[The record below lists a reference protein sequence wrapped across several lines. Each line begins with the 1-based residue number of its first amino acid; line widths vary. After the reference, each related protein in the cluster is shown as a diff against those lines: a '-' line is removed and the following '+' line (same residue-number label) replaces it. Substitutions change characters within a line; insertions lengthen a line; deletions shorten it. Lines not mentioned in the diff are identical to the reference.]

1 MGGHRPPL
9 QLGVRNH
16 APILPLL
23 LLIGFLT
30 ARPTPAYADH
40 LLLTYG
46 DRVSGRII
54 SVSKEVVRIETPA
67 SGIVDIQR
75 RYVEQ
80 IATDEPR
87 VVDLVS
93 GERVV
98 GQLATAEERIVII
111 RSSLLGDRRVPLDA
125 IDAVQPRES
134 SNDPQSLAQ
143 VQGRG
148 AAANPPQVQ
157 QQTQQPGAIGQ
168 RPEDV
173 GDIRKIFLRQ
183 STVLLRPG
191 QLEAEAAFSYQ
202 HTQVVSN
209 LVNAR
214 FRQFEI
220 PFSIRAGLFGR
231 GEGFLTV
238 PAAYLRRDLGFAG
251 SGDSNSEAGFG
262 DVAVG
267 LNYELAQETARGPDI
282 IASISVGEP
291 TGSKPNEQGLSLG
304 SGNWSATG
312 GVQFIKTADPVALFW
327 GVSYSHGFSARYF
340 LGDAVHDVDPGETFS
355 YNFGFGFAVN
365 GDISLSTQVRASYQ
379 SDAKADGQ
387 KISASSREPASL
399 RSALT
404 YRYSK
409 ATYIEPSVAIGLNRD
424 TPDFALGLSLTYRF
438 GK

>member
-1 MGGHRPPL
+1 ML
-9 QLGVRNH
+9 LFSVLGRVIFVFLI
-16 APILPLL
+16 ALLLLTL

-87 VVDLVS
+87 VVDLAS

-98 GQLATAEERIVII
+98 GQLAIAEEKIVII

-125 IDAVQPRES
+125 IDAVQPREGS
-134 SNDPQSLAQ
+134 KDPQSLAQ

-148 AAANPPQVQ
+148 AAVNPAQVQ
-157 QQTQQPGAIGQ
+157 QQA
-168 RPEDV
+168 
-173 GDIRKIFLRQ
+173 
-183 STVLLRPG
+183 

-202 HTQVVSN
+202 HTQVVST

-220 PFSIRAGLFGR
+220 PLAIRVGLFDR

-291 TGSKPNEQGLSLG
+291 TGSKPNEQ
-304 SGNWSATG
+304 
-312 GVQFIKTADPVALFW
+312 
-327 GVSYSHGFSARYF
+327 
-340 LGDAVHDVDPGETFS
+340 
-355 YNFGFGFAVN
+355 
-365 GDISLSTQVRASYQ
+365 
-379 SDAKADGQ
+379 
-387 KISASSREPASL
+387 
-399 RSALT
+399 
-404 YRYSK
+404 
-409 ATYIEPSVAIGLNRD
+409 
-424 TPDFALGLSLTYRF
+424 
-438 GK
+438 

>member
-1 MGGHRPPL
+1 MIAREQL
-9 QLGVRNH
+9 QLPMRFRHH
-16 APILPLL
+16 AAILPLL
-23 LLIGFLT
+23 LLTAFLA

-40 LLLTYG
+40 VLLTYG
-46 DRVSGRII
+46 DRVSGHII

-87 VVDLVS
+87 FVDLVS

-98 GQLATAEERIVII
+98 GQLATAEEKIVII

-125 IDAVQPRES
+125 IDTVQPPEGS
-134 SNDPQSLAQ
+134 KDPQPLAQ

-148 AAANPPQVQ
+148 AAANPAQVQ
-157 QQTQQPGAIGQ
+157 QPAIGQ

-191 QLEAEAAFSYQ
+191 QLETEAAFSYQ
-202 HTQVVSN
+202 HTQVVST
-209 LVNAR
+209 LLNAR

-220 PFSIRAGLFGR
+220 PLAIRVGLFDR

-251 SGDSNSEAGFG
+251 SGASNNEAGLG
-262 DVAVG
+262 DVSAG
-267 LNYELAQETARGPDI
+267 LNYELARETARRPDI
-282 IASISVGEP
+282 IASISAGEP

-304 SGNWSATG
+304 AGNWSASG

-327 GVSYSHGFSARYF
+327 GVSYTHGFSARYF
-340 LGDAVHDVDPGETFS
+340 LGDAEHDVDPGETVA

-365 GDISLSTQVRASYQ
+365 GDISLSTQVRANYQ
-379 SDAKADGQ
+379 SDTKADGQ
-387 KISASSREPASL
+387 KIFASSREPASF

-409 ATYIEPSVAIGLNRD
+409 AIYIEPSVTIGLDRD

>member
-1 MGGHRPPL
+1 MRF
-9 QLGVRNH
+9 RCH
-16 APILPLL
+16 AAILPLL
-23 LLIGFLT
+23 LLTGLLA
-30 ARPTPAYADH
+30 ARPAPAYADH
-40 LLLTYG
+40 VLLTNG
-46 DRVSGRII
+46 DRVSGRIV
-54 SVSKEVVRIETPA
+54 SVSGEVVRIETAA

-80 IATDEPR
+80 LATDEPR

-98 GQLATAEERIVII
+98 GQLATAEGKIVII
-111 RSSLLGDRRVPLDA
+111 RSSLLGDRQVPLDA
-125 IDAVQPRES
+125 IDTINAVQPREG
-134 SNDPQSLAQ
+134 SNGPGSLAQ

-148 AAANPPQVQ
+148 AAANPAQAQPQA
-157 QQTQQPGAIGQ
+157 QQPGAIGQ
-168 RPEDV
+168 PEDV

-183 STVLLRPG
+183 TTVLLRPG

-202 HTQVVSN
+202 HTQVVST

-220 PFSIRAGLFGR
+220 PLALRVGLFDR
-231 GEGFLTV
+231 AEGFLTI

-251 SGDSNSEAGFG
+251 SGVSTSESGFG
-262 DVAVG
+262 DVTAG
-267 LNYELAQETARGPDI
+267 LNYELAQETARRPDI
-282 IASISVGEP
+282 IASLSVGAP

-304 SGNWSATG
+304 AGNWSATG
-312 GVQFIKTADPVALFW
+312 GVQFIKTADPVALFG
-327 GVSYSHGFSARYF
+327 GVSYTHGFRARYF
-340 LGDAVHDVDPGETFS
+340 MGDAVHDVDPGEIVG

-365 GDISLSTQVRASYQ
+365 GDISLSTQMRASYQ
-379 SDAKADGQ
+379 SDAEADGQ
-387 KISASSREPASL
+387 KIFASSREPTSF

-404 YRYSK
+404 FRYSK
-409 ATYIEPSVAIGLNRD
+409 ATYIEPSVTIGLDRD

>member
-1 MGGHRPPL
+1 MRF
-9 QLGVRNH
+9 RYH
-16 APILPLL
+16 AAILPLL
-23 LLIGFLT
+23 LLTGFLA
-30 ARPTPAYADH
+30 ARPAPAYADH
-40 LLLTYG
+40 VLLTNG
-46 DRVSGRII
+46 DRVSGRIVF
-54 SVSKEVVRIETPA
+54 VSREVVRIETPA
-67 SGIVDIQR
+67 FGIVDIQR

-80 IATDEPR
+80 LATDEPR

-98 GQLATAEERIVII
+98 GQLATAEEKTVII
-111 RSSLLGDRRVPLDA
+111 RSSLLGDRQVPLDA
-125 IDAVQPRES
+125 IDAVQPREG
-134 SNDPQSLAQ
+134 SNGPGSLAQ

-148 AAANPPQVQ
+148 AAANPAQA
-157 QQTQQPGAIGQ
+157 QQPGAIGQ

-183 STVLLRPG
+183 TTVLLRPG

-202 HTQVVSN
+202 HTQVVST

-220 PFSIRAGLFGR
+220 PLAIRVGLFDR
-231 GEGFLTV
+231 AEGFLTI

-251 SGDSNSEAGFG
+251 SGASNNESGFG
-262 DVAVG
+262 DVTAGV
-267 LNYELAQETARGPDI
+267 NYELAQETARLPDI
-282 IASISVGEP
+282 IASISVGAP

-304 SGNWSATG
+304 AGNWSATG
-312 GVQFIKTADPVALFW
+312 GVQFVKTADPVALFG
-327 GVSYSHGFSARYF
+327 GVSYTHGFRARYF
-340 LGDAVHDVDPGETFS
+340 LGDAVHDVDPGETVG

-365 GDISLSTQVRASYQ
+365 GDISLSTQMRASYQ

-387 KISASSREPASL
+387 KIFASSREPASF

-404 YRYSK
+404 YRYST
-409 ATYIEPSVAIGLNRD
+409 ATYIEPSVTIGLDRD